1 MSKTRDIIEE
11 VVLELTG
18 EKEVDHSTNLFDAGL
33 LTSVDSL
40 DMLAQLEAKF
50 GLSVPDE
57 ELTIENFG
65 TVDGM
70 VLLMDRLLAAGN

>member
-1 MSKTRDIIEE
+1 MSNTRDIIEE

-18 EKEVDHSTNLFDAGL
+18 EAEIDHAINLFDAGL

-40 DMLAQLEAKF
+40 DMLAEIEAKF
-50 GLSVPDE
+50 ELSVPDE

-65 TVDGM
+65 TVNDM
-70 VLLMDRLLAAGN
+70 VNLIDRLKGG

>member
-1 MSKTRDIIEE
+1 MSNTRDIIEE

-18 EKEVDHSTNLFDAGL
+18 EAEIDHAINLFDAGL

-40 DMLAQLEAKF
+40 DMLAEIEAKF
-50 GLSVPDE
+50 ELSVPDE

-65 TVDGM
+65 TINDM
-70 VLLMDRLLAAGN
+70 VNLIDRLKGG

>member
-18 EKEVDHSTNLFDAGL
+18 EAEVDHAINLFDAGL

-40 DMLAQLEAKF
+40 DMLAEIEAKF
-50 GLSVPDE
+50 DLSVPDE

-65 TVDGM
+65 TIDSM
-70 VLLMDRLLAAGN
+70 VTLIDRLRGG